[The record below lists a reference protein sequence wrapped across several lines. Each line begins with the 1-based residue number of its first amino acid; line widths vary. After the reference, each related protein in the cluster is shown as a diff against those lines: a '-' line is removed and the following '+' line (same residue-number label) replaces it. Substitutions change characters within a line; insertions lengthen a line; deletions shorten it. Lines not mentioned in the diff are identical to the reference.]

1 MKTKSKI
8 LIILFCIFIFLIA
21 DQIRV
26 LANSTEVA
34 TESNLNIDN
43 LIDYINN
50 LDLSAE
56 TIENISEK
64 SKAISGDIKENA
76 TFKDYKLSDVVR
88 IYKNFTS
95 LANDLDLNIDFS
107 LINGSFT
114 LKDKSNGN
122 SIFKG
127 NVGEIKKYFQ
137 AIKGNTQLLTMEVLA
152 NIDNEEIK
160 SKIEEFISTDIEV
173 NKDNLDEKEE
183 SKIDDKDIIENDNN
197 QQHIDNNLATTKG
210 SNITIPISIVAIAF
224 FVIVISY
231 IKLR

>member
-197 QQHIDNNLATTKG
+197 QQLIDNNLATTKG